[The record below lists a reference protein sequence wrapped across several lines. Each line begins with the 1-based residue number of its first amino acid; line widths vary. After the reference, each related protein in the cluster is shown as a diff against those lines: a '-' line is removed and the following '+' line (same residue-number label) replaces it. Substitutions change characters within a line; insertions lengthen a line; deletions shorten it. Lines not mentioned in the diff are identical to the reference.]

1 MSSASSQHH
10 QHARQ
15 RGVTLIEAMVAVVV
29 MAFGMVAL
37 AGLQGN
43 FRRSA
48 DVAKQRGEAIR
59 LSQQDVELQ
68 RAFSEL
74 TLPANP
80 ASGVRAFA
88 DIVDGNDTLSTGTNT
103 SFAIER
109 RVVVLP
115 MYGVTSVNTMVR
127 WSDRTGE
134 DLRLSLDSLVSRV
147 DPALATFLQQ
157 PVEGAPARRPLERN
171 AQIPVGAKNLKDPH
185 GQGDVSAFKPV
196 NGSGLVWVFNNLTGV
211 ITGKCDVN
219 KPLDDIV
226 LADVA
231 ACKTNFIGMG
241 FLVSGFVRFST
252 GPVADP
258 EAPASPALPMD
269 VQIAVTVP
277 ANYLTPAYECFD
289 NAPALAGAQSVVAY
303 YCVVYTKD
311 AATTNWS
318 GRLSLSGIALGAGN
332 YRVCR
337 YSADYD
343 GNGTIENAEHPAD
356 YVKVNAPLSRQNF
369 LVVSYAN
376 SCPAGQPA
384 DPANGRFINT
394 ATVQQQP

>member
-1 MSSASSQHH
+1 MSNASSSRRHPQS
-10 QHARQ
+10 RQ

-80 ASGVRAFA
+80 APGVRTFA
-88 DIVDGNDTLSTGTNT
+88 NIVDGDETLSTGTNT
-103 SFAIER
+103 SFGIER
-109 RVVVLP
+109 RVVALP
-115 MYGVTSVNTMVR
+115 QYGVTSVNTTVR

-134 DLRLSLDSLVSRV
+134 ELRLSLDSLVSRV

-157 PVEGAPARRPLERN
+157 PVEGAPARRPLERS
-171 AQIPVGAKNLKDPH
+171 APIPTGAKNLDD
-185 GQGDVSAFKPV
+185 GSSVFKPV

-211 ITGKCDVN
+211 ITGKCDIN

-231 ACKTNFIGMG
+231 ACKTNIIGMG

-252 GPVADP
+252 GPAADP
-258 EAPASPALPMD
+258 EAPASPALPLD
-269 VQIAVTVP
+269 VEIAVTIP

-289 NAPALAGAQSVVAY
+289 NAPALVGAQGLVAY

-311 AATTNWS
+311 AATTSWS
-318 GRLSLSGIALGAGN
+318 GRVNLSGIPLGAGN

-343 GNGTIENAEHPAD
+343 GNGTLDNGEHPAD
-356 YVKVNAPLSRQNF
+356 YVKVNGPLSRQNF
-369 LVVSYAN
+369 LVVSFAN
-376 SCPAGQPA
+376 SCPAGLPA
-384 DPANGRFINT
+384 DPAHGRFVNT
-394 ATVQQQP
+394 ATAQQQP

>member
-1 MSSASSQHH
+1 MSTSSAQL
-10 QHARQ
+10 Q

-80 ASGVRAFA
+80 ASGVRAFT
-88 DIVDGNDTLSTGTNT
+88 DIVDGKDSLSVGTNT

-109 RVVVLP
+109 KVKALP
-115 MYGVTSVNTMVR
+115 EFGVTSVNTTVR

-134 DLRLSLDSLVSRV
+134 DLWLSLDSLVSRV

-157 PVEGAPARRPLERN
+157 PVEGAPARRPLERS
-171 AQIPVGAKNLKDPH
+171 AQIPAGAKNL
-185 GQGDVSAFKPV
+185 GEGSSAFKPV
-196 NGSGLVWVFNNLTGV
+196 NGSGLVWVFNNLTGM

-231 ACKTNFIGMG
+231 ACRTNFIGMG

-303 YCVVYTKD
+303 YCVIYTKD

-318 GRLSLSGIALGAGN
+318 GRLSLSGIAQGAGN

-343 GNGTIENAEHPAD
+343 GSGKIDNTEHPAD
-356 YVKVNAPLSRQNF
+356 YVKVNGPLSRQNF
-369 LVVSYAN
+369 LVVSFAN
-376 SCPAGQPA
+376 SCPAGLPA

-394 ATVQQQP
+394 ATAQLQP

>member
-1 MSSASSQHH
+1 MTTRSSHRQDS
-10 QHARQ
+10 RQ

-68 RAFSEL
+68 RAFSKL

-80 ASGVRAFA
+80 ASGVRAFT
-88 DIVDGNDTLSTGTNT
+88 DIVDGSDTLSTGTNT

-109 RVVVLP
+109 KVVALP
-115 MYGVTSVNTMVR
+115 EFGVTSVNTMVR

-134 DLRLSLDSLVSRV
+134 NLQLSLDSLVSRV

-157 PVEGAPARRPLERN
+157 PVEGAPARRPLERS
-171 AQIPVGAKNLKDPH
+171 AQIPTGAKSL
-185 GQGDVSAFKPV
+185 GDGSSAFKPV
-196 NGSGLVWVFNNLTGV
+196 NGSSLVWVFNNLTGM

-231 ACKTNFIGMG
+231 ACKTNIIGMG

-258 EAPASPALPMD
+258 EVPASPALPMD

-289 NAPALAGAQSVVAY
+289 NSPAIAGAQSTVAY
-303 YCVVYTKD
+303 YCVIYTKD
-311 AATTNWS
+311 AATTTWS
-318 GRLSLSGIALGAGN
+318 GRINLSGIALGAGS

-337 YSADYD
+337 YSADYN
-343 GNGTIENAEHPAD
+343 GNGTIDNTEHPAD
-356 YVKVNAPLSRQNF
+356 YVKVNGSLSRQNF

-376 SCPAGQPA
+376 SCPAGQAA

-394 ATVQQQP
+394 ATAQLQP